1 MALPTLNSS
10 KYKTT
15 IPSTGKSIEYRP
27 YLVKEE
33 KILMIALE
41 SQEQQQILSAIKGVI
56 ESCVTQDINAENLTM
71 FDIESIFL
79 ALRSKSVGERVEL
92 QGSCSKCDQKVQ
104 LDLMLEDVKCEGVD
118 VEKVLQ
124 LSEEVGV
131 KMKFPSVSTMEKFKE
146 GELESVD
153 GILKLISLCIDS
165 IFDEN
170 NVYPASEESEEN
182 LLAFLE
188 SLSSNQLKTIT
199 NFFDS
204 MPVLSHNIEFSC
216 VCGED
221 NKIELRGLQSFF
233 M

>member
-1 MALPTLNSS
+1 
-10 KYKTT
+10 
-15 IPSTGKSIEYRP
+15 
-27 YLVKEE
+27 
-33 KILMIALE
+33 MIALE
-41 SQEQQQILSAIKGVI
+41 SQEQYQILSAIKEVI
-56 ESCVTQDINAENLTM
+56 KSCVTQDIDTENLTM

-92 QGSCSKCDQKVQ
+92 QGSCSKCGQKAE

-124 LSEEVGV
+124 LSKEVGV

-153 GILKLISLCIDS
+153 GVLKLIGLCIDS
-165 IFDEN
+165 IFDETS
-170 NVYPASEESEEN
+170 VYLASEETEEN

-188 SLSSNQLKTIT
+188 SLSSSQLKTIT

-204 MPVLSHNIEFSC
+204 MPVLSHDLMFTC
-216 VCGED
+216 QGCGEE

-233 M
+233 T